1 MFIID
6 YVYAIKS
13 QFIFKYFLGIHC
25 VEVSLTTYD
34 YGDEN
39 SWTLAHCSSDES
51 YGNYQEY
58 SNQCCLTPG
67 TYTLECKDSYGDG
80 WHGGYIKVDGVKYC
94 ESYNDGSVMTSE
106 IIIGSK

>member
-1 MFIID
+1 M
-6 YVYAIKS
+6 KS
-13 QFIFKYFLGIHC
+13 QFIFKYFLGIRC
-25 VEVSLTTYD
+25 VEVSITTFD
-34 YGDEN
+34 YGDES

-51 YGNYQEY
+51 YGNNQEY

-94 ESYNDGSVMTSE
+94 ESYTSGSVMTSE
-106 IIIGSK
+106 IIIQNSKI